1 MNPNQA
7 LKLVCDGIIESLKT
21 NPAGTPEGVLYAV
34 MMTQGC
40 TIVQFRAI
48 VTALIYAGM
57 IRKEGNLL
65 FA

>member
-7 LKLVCDGIIESLKT
+7 IKLIINSVVDSLKA
-21 NPAGTPEGVLYAV
+21 NPAGTPEGSLYAV

-48 VTALIYAGM
+48 VTALLM
-57 IRKEGNLL
+57 PE
-65 FA
+65 

>member
-7 LKLVCDGIIESLKT
+7 LKLICDGIIESLKT
-21 NPAGTPEGVLYAV
+21 NPAGTPEGSLYAV
-34 MMTQGC
+34 MMSQGC

-48 VTALIYAGM
+48 IGALIDAGM
-57 IRKEGNLL
+57 IRKQGNLL